1 MDSFPMITTDQR
13 VSFPRDARGMESSHI
28 LPPEGATHPEYP
40 LERVCVHRYE
50 PCQLTFARHAQQLVA
65 EDEEIEA
72 EASHRGLVLRGET
85 EAALE
90 QSVQLLRDYYGN
102 QINVGEPM
110 VRYHHGLSV
119 EEPHMRVR
127 VRCLANHFDAVRTD
141 LELRGALIV
150 RSHRNSTMGVLLA
163 TAPLAR
169 LLGYSR
175 SLAQLTAGTA
185 QGVLC
190 LSHYDNRGR
199 ESIE

>member
-1 MDSFPMITTDQR
+1 MMTTDQR
-13 VSFPRDARGMESSHI
+13 ASFRRDARGLASSQI
-28 LPPEGATHPEYP
+28 LRPEGATHPEYP
-40 LERVCVHRYE
+40 LERVCIHRYE
-50 PCQLTFARHAQQLVA
+50 PFQLTFARHAQQLLA
-65 EDEEIEA
+65 EVEEIEA

-90 QSVQLLRDYYGN
+90 QPVQLPRDYFGS
-102 QINVGEPM
+102 QISVGEPM

-119 EEPHMRVR
+119 EEPHMRLR
-127 VRCLANHFDAVRTD
+127 VRCLAKHFDAVRAD
-141 LELRGALIV
+141 LESRDALIV
-150 RSHRNSTMGVLLA
+150 RSHRTSTLGVLLA

-190 LSHYDNRGR
+190 LSHYDSRGAR
-199 ESIE
+199 VD